1 MSIKEFLQKGMA
13 PRLQSLLVAFFMMVT
28 VQGMAQK
35 NNSSGG
41 SSAESRADLTVSKP
55 VLPVKKLTKVP
66 LESSGQK
73 ILTRS
78 EGGNI
83 LKITS
88 EGTNTEYA
96 DWQTAMEALKSGDEI
111 TLLSKVILYE
121 ASGDKMPDKSCT
133 INGDGKTLEFNTN
146 GFVGSCSLQ
155 EDVTFKNIHLEA
167 GNITANGKKVVFDS
181 GVIVKDNCDVYGGGG
196 LGVDVET
203 TSITI
208 KDGATLS
215 WVYGGGYA
223 GKVTGNTNIVVEG
236 GTVTAILGGG
246 YNTEAIVEGSTNI
259 TINNATFISTV
270 YGGGNNAPVKGTA
283 NIKVE
288 NGNVN
293 YIIGGGHN
301 TSAICKNTNLEII
314 GGTFGKNDEY
324 RYNVMG
330 GGYSAPVEEKATVT
344 ISGGTFNCFVTG
356 GGGFDNET
364 TATCGSTEL
373 NITGGTFNKWTY
385 GGGWES
391 PVLRTATV
399 KVSGTPSL
407 ATLCGGGARST
418 ASCQNTDVQVSSNI
432 GGWLFAGGETG
443 SVNGTAKLTVTS
455 GSITKNIYGGGAS
468 ASCNKTEV
476 TLSGG
481 EVSGSV
487 FGGGESGDVIEE
499 SHLTISGTP
508 TISGDVF
515 GGSRNS
521 GTTVGSTRVEISGGT
536 LGYINGG
543 GYQGDVNGECH
554 LTISGTPTISG
565 NVFGGSNQLGTT
577 VGSTR
582 VEISGGTFQ
591 YNIFGGGWGC
601 NVQGDTHVSVTGGA
615 ISYDVLGGSSQGQVF
630 GSTNVVFDGGTITS
644 GNIFGG
650 GWGDSDLDDGYSPD
664 NGRVGSVN
672 VTINGNQNEVLYV
685 YGNGYCSSVTND
697 INITVNSGDNINV
710 YGLYS
715 DQNYALQAGG
725 DVNIKLNGG
734 EISMAGLVVN
744 NRMAKNTIGGKA
756 SITVSP
762 DIDATNLSEISSGNP
777 KTGVL
782 KDATFIFKDCGTADN
797 PFVMPYNLQG
807 FTTVELNNSYVKS
820 QINTSPKRN
829 TAICLDIN
837 KPNTLVGAGWSQPV
851 KIAPFSET
859 TTTLED
865 MTTLFVIKDAAE
877 LPDGE
882 VFEVDPSSLSSYGF
896 FRVGDTYRVMS
907 GVAGNDFLRSV
918 TVDPAISGGSLS
930 VSWKDT
936 KLFSG
941 DKVPFRD
948 TNNTSIDSELTIEVE
963 SSEGYL
969 LKEGTLKVYKT
980 GDESTLVAVN
990 DNKFILP
997 DYDVTVTAEFAKISH
1012 QITILPVDNGSITA
1026 SPGTDVAE
1034 GVEVALTVSPADG
1047 YRLKSG
1053 SLQVYKT
1060 GDANTTVALSGT
1072 SFNMPAYGVTVTA
1085 EFEQI
1090 SHQITISSMENG
1102 NITASPSVD
1111 ITEGVEVALTVS
1123 PADGYRLKSGSLKVY
1138 KTGDENT
1145 TVALSG
1151 TSFNMPAYGVTVT
1164 AEFEQIPY
1172 QITISSMEN
1181 GNITASPSVD
1191 ITEGVEVALTVSPA
1205 DGYRLKSGSLQ
1216 VYKTGDANTTV
1227 ALSGNSFRMPAYD
1240 VTVMAEFEGIPAP
1253 PPPVYYTVTLPSV
1266 EGATT
1271 DPAPGD
1277 YEVESW
1283 ENFRFYLTL
1292 DEDYNQSE
1300 PIVTTDRGETI
1311 TPRSSDGAYI
1321 VKYIRSDVEIF
1332 IDGVVKNP
1340 DPVANETV
1348 DTGGI
1353 KIYTAN
1359 GYLHIQA
1366 PQPEQVH
1373 IFTPDGRLLKAFR
1386 TSGNEEQIALPKGI
1400 YLIRVTNQCVKVVL

>member
-13 PRLQSLLVAFFMMVT
+13 SRLQSLLVAFFMMVT

-35 NNSSGG
+35 NNSSSG

-96 DWQTAMEALKSGDEI
+96 DWQTAMKALKSGDEI

-167 GNITANGKKVVFDS
+167 EDITANGKKVVFDS
-181 GVIVKDNCDVYGGGG
+181 GVIVKDNCDVYGGGR

-672 VTINGNQNEVLYV
+672 VTINGNQNEILYV

-744 NRMAKNTIGGKA
+744 NLMAKNTIGGKA

-930 VSWKDT
+930 VSWKET

-1026 SPGTDVAE
+1026 SPGT
-1034 GVEVALTVSPADG
+1034 EVA
-1047 YRLKSG
+1047 
-1053 SLQVYKT
+1053 
-1060 GDANTTVALSGT
+1060 
-1072 SFNMPAYGVTVTA
+1072 
-1085 EFEQI
+1085 
-1090 SHQITISSMENG
+1090 
-1102 NITASPSVD
+1102 
-1111 ITEGVEVALTVS
+1111 
-1123 PADGYRLKSGSLKVY
+1123 
-1138 KTGDENT
+1138 
-1145 TVALSG
+1145 
-1151 TSFNMPAYGVTVT
+1151 
-1164 AEFEQIPY
+1164 
-1172 QITISSMEN
+1172 
-1181 GNITASPSVD
+1181 
-1191 ITEGVEVALTVSPA
+1191 EGVEVALTVSPA

-1253 PPPVYYTVTLPSV
+1253 LPPVYYTVTLPSV
-1266 EGATT
+1266 KEATT

-1277 YEVESW
+1277 YEVESS

-1311 TPRSSDGAYI
+1311 TPQSSDGTYI

-1332 IDGVVKNP
+1332 IDSVVKNP

>member
-1 MSIKEFLQKGMA
+1 MA

-55 VLPVKKLTKVP
+55 VLPVKKQTKVP

-391 PVLRTATV
+391 LVLETATV

-536 LGYINGG
+536 
-543 GYQGDVNGECH
+543 
-554 LTISGTPTISG
+554 
-565 NVFGGSNQLGTT
+565 
-577 VGSTR
+577 
-582 VEISGGTFQ
+582 FQ

-615 ISYDVLGGSSQGQVF
+615 ISFDVLGGSSQGQVF

-744 NRMAKNTIGGKA
+744 NLMAENTIGGKA
-756 SITVSP
+756 CITVSP
-762 DIDATNLSEISSGNP
+762 DIDATNLSEICSGNP

-837 KPNTLVGAGWSQPV
+837 KPNTLLSDGWSQPV
-851 KIAPFSET
+851 KIAPFSDKAI
-859 TTTLED
+859 TTLED
-865 MTTLFVIKDAAE
+865 MTTLFVIKDATE
-877 LPDGE
+877 LPDGK

-930 VSWKDT
+930 VSWKET

-1026 SPGTDVAE
+1026 SPGTEVAE

-1090 SHQITISSMENG
+1090 PH
-1102 NITASPSVD
+1102 
-1111 ITEGVEVALTVS
+1111 
-1123 PADGYRLKSGSLKVY
+1123 
-1138 KTGDENT
+1138 
-1145 TVALSG
+1145 
-1151 TSFNMPAYGVTVT
+1151 
-1164 AEFEQIPY
+1164 

-1253 PPPVYYTVTLPSV
+1253 LPPVYYTVTLPSV
-1266 EGATT
+1266 KGATT

-1277 YEVESW
+1277 YEVESS

-1311 TPRSSDGAYI
+1311 TPQSSDGTYI

-1332 IDGVVKNP
+1332 IDSVVKNP

-1373 IFTPDGRLLKAFR
+1373 IFTRDGRLLKAFR

>member
-1 MSIKEFLQKGMA
+1 MNIKEFLQKGMA
-13 PRLQSLLVAFFMMVT
+13 SRLQSLLVAFFMMVT

-66 LESSGQK
+66 LESSRQK

-96 DWQTAMEALKSGDEI
+96 DWQTAMKALKSGDEI

-167 GNITANGKKVVFDS
+167 EDITANGKKVVFDS
-181 GVIVKDNCDVYGGGG
+181 GVIVKDNCDVYGGGR

-246 YNTEAIVEGSTNI
+246 YDTEAIVEGSTNI

-744 NRMAKNTIGGKA
+744 NLMAKNTIGGKA
-756 SITVSP
+756 CITVSP
-762 DIDATNLSEISSGNP
+762 DIDATNLSEICSGNP

-907 GVAGNDFLRSV
+907 GVARNDFLRSV

-1012 QITILPVDNGSITA
+1012 QITILPVDNG
-1026 SPGTDVAE
+1026 
-1034 GVEVALTVSPADG
+1034 
-1047 YRLKSG
+1047 
-1053 SLQVYKT
+1053 
-1060 GDANTTVALSGT
+1060 
-1072 SFNMPAYGVTVTA
+1072 
-1085 EFEQI
+1085 
-1090 SHQITISSMENG
+1090 

-1151 TSFNMPAYGVTVT
+1151 PSFNMPAYGVTVT

-1277 YEVESW
+1277 YEVESC

-1353 KIYTAN
+1353 KIYAAN

>member
-1 MSIKEFLQKGMA
+1 MNIKEFLQKGMA
-13 PRLQSLLVAFFMMVT
+13 SRLQSLLVAFFMMVT

-41 SSAESRADLTVSKP
+41 SSAESRVDLTVSKP
-55 VLPVKKLTKVP
+55 VLPVKKRTKVP

-88 EGTNTEYA
+88 KGVNTEYA
-96 DWQTAMEALKSGDEI
+96 DWQKAMKALKSGDEI
-111 TLLSKVILYE
+111 TLLSKVTLYE

-133 INGDGKTLEFNTN
+133 INGDGKTLEFNTDN
-146 GFVGSCSLQ
+146 FAGSCSLQ

-167 GNITANGKKVVFDS
+167 GDITANGKKVVFDS
-181 GVIVKDNCDVYGGGG
+181 GVTVKDDCDVYGGGG

-208 KDGATLS
+208 KDGATLD

-246 YNTEAIVEGSTNI
+246 YNTEAIVEGNANI
-259 TINNATFISTV
+259 TINNTTFISTI

-536 LGYINGG
+536 FNYINGG
-543 GYQGDVNGECH
+543 GYEGDVTGECY
-554 LTISGTPTISG
+554 LAISGTPTISG
-565 NVFGGSNQLGTT
+565 NVFGGSNQPGTT

-591 YNIFGGGWGC
+591 NNIFGGGWGC
-601 NVQGDTHVSVTGGA
+601 DVQEDTHVSVTNGV
-615 ISYDVLGGSSQGQVF
+615 ISYNVLGGGSQGQVF

-650 GWGDSDLDDGYSPD
+650 GWGDEDLNDGYSPD
-664 NGRVGSVN
+664 KGRVGSAN
-672 VTINGNQNEVLYV
+672 VTINGNTDKVV
-685 YGNGYCSSVTND
+685 YGNGFCSSVTNN
-697 INITVNSGDNINV
+697 INITVNSGNNISV

-715 DQNYALQAGG
+715 DSNYALQAGG

-734 EISMAGLVVN
+734 EICMAGLVVN
-744 NRMAKNTIGGKA
+744 NLMAENTIGGKA
-756 SITVSP
+756 CITVSP
-762 DIDATNLSEISSGNP
+762 SIDATNLSEISSGNP

-782 KDATFIFKDCGTADN
+782 KDATFVFKDCGTADN
-797 PFVMPYNLQG
+797 PFVMPYDLQG
-807 FTTVELNNSYVKS
+807 FTTIELNNSYVKS
-820 QINTSPKRN
+820 QINTSPKHN

-837 KPNTLVGAGWSQPV
+837 KPNTLLSDGWSQPV
-851 KIAPFSET
+851 KIAPFSDKAI
-859 TTTLED
+859 TTLED

-882 VFEVDPSSLSSYGF
+882 VFEVDPSSLSSYSF

-1053 SLQVYKT
+1053 SLKVYKT
-1060 GDANTTVALSGT
+1060 GDEGTTIALSGT
-1072 SFNMPAYGVTVTA
+1072 SFNMPT
-1085 EFEQI
+1085 
-1090 SHQITISSMENG
+1090 
-1102 NITASPSVD
+1102 
-1111 ITEGVEVALTVS
+1111 
-1123 PADGYRLKSGSLKVY
+1123 
-1138 KTGDENT
+1138 
-1145 TVALSG
+1145 
-1151 TSFNMPAYGVTVT
+1151 YGVTVT

-1181 GNITASPSVD
+1181 GNITASPGTEVA
-1191 ITEGVEVALTVSPA
+1191 EGVEVALTVSPA

-1253 PPPVYYTVTLPSV
+1253 LPPVYYTVTLPSV
-1266 EGATT
+1266 KGATT
-1271 DPAPGD
+1271 DPAPSD
-1277 YEVESW
+1277 YEVESS

-1321 VKYIRSDVEIF
+1321 VKYIRNDVEIF
-1332 IDGVVKNP
+1332 IDGIVKNP

-1353 KIYTAN
+1353 KIYAAN

-1373 IFTPDGRLLKAFR
+1373 IFAPNGRLLKAFR

>member
-1 MSIKEFLQKGMA
+1 MNIKEFLQKGMA
-13 PRLQSLLVAFFMMVT
+13 SRLQSLLVAFFMMVT

-41 SSAESRADLTVSKP
+41 SSAESRVDLTVSKP
-55 VLPVKKLTKVP
+55 VLPVKKRTKVP

-88 EGTNTEYA
+88 KGVNTEYA
-96 DWQTAMEALKSGDEI
+96 DWQKAMKALKSGDEI
-111 TLLSKVILYE
+111 TLLSKVTLYE

-133 INGDGKTLEFNTN
+133 INGDGKTLEFNTDN
-146 GFVGSCSLQ
+146 FAGSCSLQ

-167 GNITANGKKVVFDS
+167 GDITANGKKVVFDS
-181 GVIVKDNCDVYGGGG
+181 GVTVKDDCDVYGGGG

-208 KDGATLS
+208 KDGATLD

-246 YNTEAIVEGSTNI
+246 YNTEAIVEGNANI
-259 TINNATFISTV
+259 TINNTTFISTI

-536 LGYINGG
+536 FNYINGG
-543 GYQGDVNGECH
+543 GYEGDVTGECY
-554 LTISGTPTISG
+554 LAISGTPTISG
-565 NVFGGSNQLGTT
+565 NVFGGSNQPGTT

-591 YNIFGGGWGC
+591 NNIFGGGWGC
-601 NVQGDTHVSVTGGA
+601 DVQEDTHVSVTNGV
-615 ISYDVLGGSSQGQVF
+615 ISYNVLGGGSQGQVF

-650 GWGDSDLDDGYSPD
+650 GWGDEDLNDGYSPD
-664 NGRVGSVN
+664 KGRVGSAN
-672 VTINGNQNEVLYV
+672 VTINGNTDKVV
-685 YGNGYCSSVTND
+685 YGNGFCSSVTNN
-697 INITVNSGDNINV
+697 INITVNSGNNISV

-715 DQNYALQAGG
+715 DSNYALQAGG

-734 EISMAGLVVN
+734 EICMAGLVVN
-744 NRMAKNTIGGKA
+744 NLMAENTIGGKA
-756 SITVSP
+756 CITVSP
-762 DIDATNLSEISSGNP
+762 SIDATNLSEISSGNP

-782 KDATFIFKDCGTADN
+782 KDATFVFKDCGTADN
-797 PFVMPYNLQG
+797 PFVMPYDLQG
-807 FTTVELNNSYVKS
+807 FTTIELNNSYVKS
-820 QINTSPKRN
+820 QINTSPKHN

-837 KPNTLVGAGWSQPV
+837 KPNTLLSDGWSQPV
-851 KIAPFSET
+851 KIAPFSDKAI
-859 TTTLED
+859 TTLED

-1053 SLQVYKT
+1053 SL
-1060 GDANTTVALSGT
+1060 
-1072 SFNMPAYGVTVTA
+1072 
-1085 EFEQI
+1085 
-1090 SHQITISSMENG
+1090 
-1102 NITASPSVD
+1102 
-1111 ITEGVEVALTVS
+1111 
-1123 PADGYRLKSGSLKVY
+1123 KVY

-1151 TSFNMPAYGVTVT
+1151 TSFNMPTYGVTVT

-1283 ENFRFYLTL
+1283 DNFRFYLTL

-1321 VKYIRSDVEIF
+1321 VKYIRNDVEIF
-1332 IDGVVKNP
+1332 IDGIVKNP

-1353 KIYTAN
+1353 KIYAAN

-1373 IFTPDGRLLKAFR
+1373 IFAPNGRLLKAFR

>member
-391 PVLRTATV
+391 PVLETATV

-744 NRMAKNTIGGKA
+744 NLMAKNTIGGKA

-1090 SHQITISSMENG
+1090 
-1102 NITASPSVD
+1102 
-1111 ITEGVEVALTVS
+1111 
-1123 PADGYRLKSGSLKVY
+1123 
-1138 KTGDENT
+1138 
-1145 TVALSG
+1145 
-1151 TSFNMPAYGVTVT
+1151 
-1164 AEFEQIPY
+1164 PY

-1271 DPAPGD
+1271 NPAPGD

-1321 VKYIRSDVEIF
+1321 VKYVRSNVEIF

-1373 IFTPDGRLLKAFR
+1373 IFTRDGRLLKAFR
-1386 TSGNEEQIALPKGI
+1386 TSGNKEQIALPKGI

>member
-1 MSIKEFLQKGMA
+1 MNIKEFLQKGMA
-13 PRLQSLLVAFFMMVT
+13 SRLQSLLVAFFMMVT

-41 SSAESRADLTVSKP
+41 SSAESRVDLTVSKP
-55 VLPVKKLTKVP
+55 VLPVKKRTKVP

-88 EGTNTEYA
+88 KGVNTEYA
-96 DWQTAMEALKSGDEI
+96 DWQKAMKALKSGDEI
-111 TLLSKVILYE
+111 TLLSKVTLYE

-133 INGDGKTLEFNTN
+133 INGDGKTLEFNTDN
-146 GFVGSCSLQ
+146 FAGSCSLQ

-167 GNITANGKKVVFDS
+167 GDITANGKKVVFDS
-181 GVIVKDNCDVYGGGG
+181 GVTVKDDCDVYGGGG

-208 KDGATLS
+208 KDGATLD

-236 GTVTAILGGG
+236 RTVTAILGGG
-246 YNTEAIVEGSTNI
+246 YNTEAIVEGNANI
-259 TINNATFISTV
+259 TINNTTFISTI

-344 ISGGTFNCFVTG
+344 ISGRTFNCFVTG

-536 LGYINGG
+536 FNYINGG
-543 GYQGDVNGECH
+543 GYEGDVTGECY
-554 LTISGTPTISG
+554 LAISGTPTISG
-565 NVFGGSNQLGTT
+565 NVFGGSNQPGTT

-591 YNIFGGGWGC
+591 NNIFGGGWGC
-601 NVQGDTHVSVTGGA
+601 DVQEDTHVSVTNGV
-615 ISYDVLGGSSQGQVF
+615 ISYNVLGGGSQGQVF

-650 GWGDSDLDDGYSPD
+650 GWGDEDLNDGYSPD
-664 NGRVGSVN
+664 KGRVGSAN
-672 VTINGNQNEVLYV
+672 VTINGNTDKVV
-685 YGNGYCSSVTND
+685 YGNGFCSSVTNN
-697 INITVNSGDNINV
+697 INITVNSGNNISV

-715 DQNYALQAGG
+715 DSNYALQAGG

-734 EISMAGLVVN
+734 EICMAGLVVN
-744 NRMAKNTIGGKA
+744 NLMAENTIGGKA
-756 SITVSP
+756 CITVSP
-762 DIDATNLSEISSGNP
+762 SIDATNLSEISSGNP

-782 KDATFIFKDCGTADN
+782 KDATFVFKDCGTADN
-797 PFVMPYNLQG
+797 PFVMPYDLQG
-807 FTTVELNNSYVKS
+807 FTTIELNNSYVKS
-820 QINTSPKRN
+820 QINTSPKHN

-837 KPNTLVGAGWSQPV
+837 KPNTLLSDGWSQPV
-851 KIAPFSET
+851 KITPFSDKAI
-859 TTTLED
+859 TTLED

-882 VFEVDPSSLSSYGF
+882 VFEVDPSSLSSYSF

-1053 SLQVYKT
+1053 SLKVYKT
-1060 GDANTTVALSGT
+1060 GDEGTTIALSGT
-1072 SFNMPAYGVTVTA
+1072 SFNMPT
-1085 EFEQI
+1085 
-1090 SHQITISSMENG
+1090 
-1102 NITASPSVD
+1102 
-1111 ITEGVEVALTVS
+1111 
-1123 PADGYRLKSGSLKVY
+1123 
-1138 KTGDENT
+1138 
-1145 TVALSG
+1145 
-1151 TSFNMPAYGVTVT
+1151 YGVTVT

-1181 GNITASPSVD
+1181 GNITASPGTEVA
-1191 ITEGVEVALTVSPA
+1191 EGVEVALTVSPA

-1253 PPPVYYTVTLPSV
+1253 LPPVYYTVTLPSV
-1266 EGATT
+1266 KGATT

-1277 YEVESW
+1277 YEVESS

-1321 VKYIRSDVEIF
+1321 VKYIRNDVEIF
-1332 IDGVVKNP
+1332 IDGIVKNP

-1353 KIYTAN
+1353 KIYAAN

-1373 IFTPDGRLLKAFR
+1373 IFAPNGRLLKAFR

>member
-1 MSIKEFLQKGMA
+1 M
-13 PRLQSLLVAFFMMVT
+13 
-28 VQGMAQK
+28 
-35 NNSSGG
+35 
-41 SSAESRADLTVSKP
+41 
-55 VLPVKKLTKVP
+55 
-66 LESSGQK
+66 
-73 ILTRS
+73 
-78 EGGNI
+78 
-83 LKITS
+83 
-88 EGTNTEYA
+88 
-96 DWQTAMEALKSGDEI
+96 
-111 TLLSKVILYE
+111 
-121 ASGDKMPDKSCT
+121 
-133 INGDGKTLEFNTN
+133 
-146 GFVGSCSLQ
+146 Q
-155 EDVTFKNIHLEA
+155 E
-167 GNITANGKKVVFDS
+167 
-181 GVIVKDNCDVYGGGG
+181 
-196 LGVDVET
+196 
-203 TSITI
+203 
-208 KDGATLS
+208 
-215 WVYGGGYA
+215 
-223 GKVTGNTNIVVEG
+223 
-236 GTVTAILGGG
+236 
-246 YNTEAIVEGSTNI
+246 
-259 TINNATFISTV
+259 
-270 YGGGNNAPVKGTA
+270 
-283 NIKVE
+283 
-288 NGNVN
+288 
-293 YIIGGGHN
+293 
-301 TSAICKNTNLEII
+301 
-314 GGTFGKNDEY
+314 
-324 RYNVMG
+324 
-330 GGYSAPVEEKATVT
+330 
-344 ISGGTFNCFVTG
+344 
-356 GGGFDNET
+356 
-364 TATCGSTEL
+364 
-373 NITGGTFNKWTY
+373 
-385 GGGWES
+385 
-391 PVLRTATV
+391 
-399 KVSGTPSL
+399 
-407 ATLCGGGARST
+407 
-418 ASCQNTDVQVSSNI
+418 
-432 GGWLFAGGETG
+432 
-443 SVNGTAKLTVTS
+443 
-455 GSITKNIYGGGAS
+455 
-468 ASCNKTEV
+468 
-476 TLSGG
+476 
-481 EVSGSV
+481 
-487 FGGGESGDVIEE
+487 
-499 SHLTISGTP
+499 
-508 TISGDVF
+508 
-515 GGSRNS
+515 
-521 GTTVGSTRVEISGGT
+521 
-536 LGYINGG
+536 
-543 GYQGDVNGECH
+543 
-554 LTISGTPTISG
+554 
-565 NVFGGSNQLGTT
+565 
-577 VGSTR
+577 
-582 VEISGGTFQ
+582 
-591 YNIFGGGWGC
+591 
-601 NVQGDTHVSVTGGA
+601 DTHVSVTNGV
-615 ISYDVLGGSSQGQVF
+615 ISYNVLGGGSQGQVF

-650 GWGDSDLDDGYSPD
+650 GWGDEDLNDGYSPD
-664 NGRVGSVN
+664 KGRVGSAN
-672 VTINGNQNEVLYV
+672 VTINGNTDKVV
-685 YGNGYCSSVTND
+685 YGNGFCSSVTNN
-697 INITVNSGDNINV
+697 INITVNSGNNISV

-715 DQNYALQAGG
+715 DSNYALQAGG

-734 EISMAGLVVN
+734 EICMAGLVVN
-744 NRMAKNTIGGKA
+744 NLMAENTIGGKA
-756 SITVSP
+756 CITVSP
-762 DIDATNLSEISSGNP
+762 SIDATNLSEISSGNP

-782 KDATFIFKDCGTADN
+782 KDATFVFKDCGTADN
-797 PFVMPYNLQG
+797 PFVMPYDLQG
-807 FTTVELNNSYVKS
+807 FTTIELNNSYVKS
-820 QINTSPKRN
+820 QINTSPKHN

-837 KPNTLVGAGWSQPV
+837 KPNTLLSDGWSQPV
-851 KIAPFSET
+851 KIAPFSDKAI
-859 TTTLED
+859 TTLED

-1053 SLQVYKT
+1053 SLKVYKT
-1060 GDANTTVALSGT
+1060 GDEGTTIALSGT
-1072 SFNMPAYGVTVTA
+1072 SFNMPT
-1085 EFEQI
+1085 
-1090 SHQITISSMENG
+1090 
-1102 NITASPSVD
+1102 
-1111 ITEGVEVALTVS
+1111 
-1123 PADGYRLKSGSLKVY
+1123 
-1138 KTGDENT
+1138 
-1145 TVALSG
+1145 
-1151 TSFNMPAYGVTVT
+1151 YGVTVT

-1181 GNITASPSVD
+1181 GNITASPGTEVA
-1191 ITEGVEVALTVSPA
+1191 EGVEVALTVSPA

-1283 ENFRFYLTL
+1283 DNFRFYLTL

-1321 VKYIRSDVEIF
+1321 VKYIRNDVEIF
-1332 IDGVVKNP
+1332 IDGIVKNP

-1353 KIYTAN
+1353 KIYAAN

-1373 IFTPDGRLLKAFR
+1373 IFAPNGRLLKAFR

>member
-1 MSIKEFLQKGMA
+1 MNIKEFLQKGMA
-13 PRLQSLLVAFFMMVT
+13 SRLQSLLVAFFMMVT

-41 SSAESRADLTVSKP
+41 SSAESRVDLTVSKP
-55 VLPVKKLTKVP
+55 VLPVKKRTKVP

-88 EGTNTEYA
+88 KGVNTEYA
-96 DWQTAMEALKSGDEI
+96 DWQKAMKALKSGDEI
-111 TLLSKVILYE
+111 TLLSKVTLYE

-133 INGDGKTLEFNTN
+133 INGDGKTLEFNTDN
-146 GFVGSCSLQ
+146 FAGSCSLQ

-167 GNITANGKKVVFDS
+167 GDITANGKKVVFDS
-181 GVIVKDNCDVYGGGG
+181 GVTVKDDCDVYGGGG

-208 KDGATLS
+208 KDGATLD

-246 YNTEAIVEGSTNI
+246 YNTEAIVEGNANI
-259 TINNATFISTV
+259 TINNTTFISTI

-536 LGYINGG
+536 FNYINGG
-543 GYQGDVNGECH
+543 GYEGDVTGECY
-554 LTISGTPTISG
+554 LAISGTPTISG
-565 NVFGGSNQLGTT
+565 NVFGGSNQPGTT

-591 YNIFGGGWGC
+591 NNIFGGGWGC
-601 NVQGDTHVSVTGGA
+601 DVQEDTHVSVTNGV
-615 ISYDVLGGSSQGQVF
+615 ISYNVLGGGSQGQVF

-650 GWGDSDLDDGYSPD
+650 GWGDEDLNDGYSPD
-664 NGRVGSVN
+664 KGRVGSAN
-672 VTINGNQNEVLYV
+672 VTINGNTDKVV
-685 YGNGYCSSVTND
+685 YGNGFCSSVTNN
-697 INITVNSGDNINV
+697 INITVNSGNNISV

-715 DQNYALQAGG
+715 DSNYALQAGG

-734 EISMAGLVVN
+734 EICMAGLVVN
-744 NRMAKNTIGGKA
+744 NLMAENTIGGKA
-756 SITVSP
+756 CITVSP
-762 DIDATNLSEISSGNP
+762 SIDATNLSEISSGNP

-782 KDATFIFKDCGTADN
+782 KDATFVFKDCGTADN
-797 PFVMPYNLQG
+797 PFVMPYDLQG
-807 FTTVELNNSYVKS
+807 FTTIELNNSYVKS
-820 QINTSPKRN
+820 QINTSPKHN

-837 KPNTLVGAGWSQPV
+837 KPNTLLSDGWSQPV
-851 KIAPFSET
+851 KIAPFSDKAI
-859 TTTLED
+859 TTLED

-882 VFEVDPSSLSSYGF
+882 VFEVDPSSLSSYSF

-1053 SLQVYKT
+1053 SLKVYKT
-1060 GDANTTVALSGT
+1060 GDEGTTIALSGT
-1072 SFNMPAYGVTVTA
+1072 SFNMPT
-1085 EFEQI
+1085 
-1090 SHQITISSMENG
+1090 
-1102 NITASPSVD
+1102 
-1111 ITEGVEVALTVS
+1111 
-1123 PADGYRLKSGSLKVY
+1123 
-1138 KTGDENT
+1138 
-1145 TVALSG
+1145 
-1151 TSFNMPAYGVTVT
+1151 YGVTVT

-1181 GNITASPSVD
+1181 GNITASPGTEVA
-1191 ITEGVEVALTVSPA
+1191 EGVEVALTVSPA

-1253 PPPVYYTVTLPSV
+1253 LPPVYYTVTLPSV
-1266 EGATT
+1266 KGATT

-1277 YEVESW
+1277 YEVESS

-1321 VKYIRSDVEIF
+1321 VKYIRNDVEIF
-1332 IDGVVKNP
+1332 IDGIVKNP

-1353 KIYTAN
+1353 KIYAAN

-1373 IFTPDGRLLKAFR
+1373 IFAPNGRLLKAFR

>member
-1 MSIKEFLQKGMA
+1 MNIKEFLQKGMA
-13 PRLQSLLVAFFMMVT
+13 SRLQSLLVAFFMMVT

-41 SSAESRADLTVSKP
+41 SSAESRVDLTVSKP
-55 VLPVKKLTKVP
+55 VLPVKKRTKVP

-88 EGTNTEYA
+88 KGVNTEYA
-96 DWQTAMEALKSGDEI
+96 DWQKAMKALKSGDEI
-111 TLLSKVILYE
+111 TLLSKVTLYE

-133 INGDGKTLEFNTN
+133 INGDGKTLEFNTDN
-146 GFVGSCSLQ
+146 FAGSCSLQ

-167 GNITANGKKVVFDS
+167 GDITANGKKVVFDS
-181 GVIVKDNCDVYGGGG
+181 GVTVKDDCDVYGGGG

-208 KDGATLS
+208 KDGATLD

-246 YNTEAIVEGSTNI
+246 YNTEAIVEGNANI
-259 TINNATFISTV
+259 TINNTTFISTI

-536 LGYINGG
+536 FNYINGG
-543 GYQGDVNGECH
+543 GYEGDVTGECY
-554 LTISGTPTISG
+554 LAISGTPTISG
-565 NVFGGSNQLGTT
+565 NVFGGSNQPGTT

-591 YNIFGGGWGC
+591 NNIFGGGWGC
-601 NVQGDTHVSVTGGA
+601 DVQEDTHVSVTNGV
-615 ISYDVLGGSSQGQVF
+615 ISYNVLGGGSQGQVF

-650 GWGDSDLDDGYSPD
+650 GWGDEDLNDGYSPD
-664 NGRVGSVN
+664 KGRVGSAN
-672 VTINGNQNEVLYV
+672 VTINGNTDKVV
-685 YGNGYCSSVTND
+685 YGNGFCSSVTNN
-697 INITVNSGDNINV
+697 INITVNSGNNISV

-715 DQNYALQAGG
+715 DSNYALQAGG

-734 EISMAGLVVN
+734 EICMAGLVVN
-744 NRMAKNTIGGKA
+744 NLMAENTIGGKA
-756 SITVSP
+756 CITVSP
-762 DIDATNLSEISSGNP
+762 SIDATNLSEISSGNP

-782 KDATFIFKDCGTADN
+782 KDATFVFKDCGTADN
-797 PFVMPYNLQG
+797 PFVMPYDLQG
-807 FTTVELNNSYVKS
+807 FTTIELNNSYVKS
-820 QINTSPKRN
+820 QINTSPKHN

-837 KPNTLVGAGWSQPV
+837 KPNTLLSDGWSQPV
-851 KIAPFSET
+851 KIAPFSDKAI
-859 TTTLED
+859 TTLED

-1060 GDANTTVALSGT
+1060 GDANTTVALSG
-1072 SFNMPAYGVTVTA
+1072 
-1085 EFEQI
+1085 
-1090 SHQITISSMENG
+1090 
-1102 NITASPSVD
+1102 
-1111 ITEGVEVALTVS
+1111 
-1123 PADGYRLKSGSLKVY
+1123 
-1138 KTGDENT
+1138 
-1145 TVALSG
+1145 
-1151 TSFNMPAYGVTVT
+1151 
-1164 AEFEQIPY
+1164 
-1172 QITISSMEN
+1172 
-1181 GNITASPSVD
+1181 
-1191 ITEGVEVALTVSPA
+1191 
-1205 DGYRLKSGSLQ
+1205 
-1216 VYKTGDANTTV
+1216 
-1227 ALSGNSFRMPAYD
+1227 NSFRMPAYD

-1283 ENFRFYLTL
+1283 DNFRFYLTL

-1321 VKYIRSDVEIF
+1321 VKYIRNDVEIF
-1332 IDGVVKNP
+1332 IDGIVKNP

-1353 KIYTAN
+1353 KIYAAN

-1373 IFTPDGRLLKAFR
+1373 IFAPNGRLLKAFR

>member
-13 PRLQSLLVAFFMMVT
+13 SRLQSLLVAFFMMVT

-96 DWQTAMEALKSGDEI
+96 DWQTAMKALKSGDEI

-167 GNITANGKKVVFDS
+167 EDITANGKKVVFDS
-181 GVIVKDNCDVYGGGG
+181 GVIVKDNCDVYGGGR

-664 NGRVGSVN
+664 NCRVGSVN

-744 NRMAKNTIGGKA
+744 NLMAKNTIGGKA

-1090 SHQITISSMENG
+1090 PH
-1102 NITASPSVD
+1102 
-1111 ITEGVEVALTVS
+1111 
-1123 PADGYRLKSGSLKVY
+1123 
-1138 KTGDENT
+1138 
-1145 TVALSG
+1145 
-1151 TSFNMPAYGVTVT
+1151 
-1164 AEFEQIPY
+1164 

-1271 DPAPGD
+1271 NPAPGD

-1321 VKYIRSDVEIF
+1321 VKYVRSNVEIF

-1373 IFTPDGRLLKAFR
+1373 IFTRDGRLLKAFR
-1386 TSGNEEQIALPKGI
+1386 TSGNKEQIALPKGI

>member
-1 MSIKEFLQKGMA
+1 MNIKEFLQKGMA
-13 PRLQSLLVAFFMMVT
+13 SRLQSLLVAFFMMVT

-41 SSAESRADLTVSKP
+41 SSAESRVDLTVSKP
-55 VLPVKKLTKVP
+55 VLPVKKRTKVP

-88 EGTNTEYA
+88 KGVNTEYA
-96 DWQTAMEALKSGDEI
+96 DWQKAMKALKSGDEI
-111 TLLSKVILYE
+111 TLLSKVTLYE

-133 INGDGKTLEFNTN
+133 INGDGKTLEFNTDN
-146 GFVGSCSLQ
+146 FAGSCSLQ

-167 GNITANGKKVVFDS
+167 GDITANGKKVVFDS
-181 GVIVKDNCDVYGGGG
+181 GVTVKDDCDVYGGGG

-208 KDGATLS
+208 KDGATLD

-246 YNTEAIVEGSTNI
+246 YNTEAIVEGNANI
-259 TINNATFISTV
+259 TINNTTFISTI

-536 LGYINGG
+536 FNYINGG
-543 GYQGDVNGECH
+543 GYEGDVTGECY
-554 LTISGTPTISG
+554 LAISGTPTISG
-565 NVFGGSNQLGTT
+565 NVFGGSNQPGTT

-591 YNIFGGGWGC
+591 NNIFGGGWGC
-601 NVQGDTHVSVTGGA
+601 DVQEDTHVSVTNGV
-615 ISYDVLGGSSQGQVF
+615 ISYNVLGGGSQGQVF

-650 GWGDSDLDDGYSPD
+650 GWGDEDLNDGYSPD
-664 NGRVGSVN
+664 KGRVGSAN
-672 VTINGNQNEVLYV
+672 VTINGNTDKVV
-685 YGNGYCSSVTND
+685 YGNGFCSSVTNN
-697 INITVNSGDNINV
+697 INITVNSGNNISV

-715 DQNYALQAGG
+715 DSNYALQAGG

-734 EISMAGLVVN
+734 EICMAGLVVN
-744 NRMAKNTIGGKA
+744 NLMAENTIGGKA
-756 SITVSP
+756 CITVSP
-762 DIDATNLSEISSGNP
+762 SIDATNLSEISSGNP

-782 KDATFIFKDCGTADN
+782 KDATFVFKDCGTADN
-797 PFVMPYNLQG
+797 PFVMPYDLQG
-807 FTTVELNNSYVKS
+807 FTTIELNNSYVKS
-820 QINTSPKRN
+820 QINTSPKHN

-837 KPNTLVGAGWSQPV
+837 KPNTLLSDGWSQPV
-851 KIAPFSET
+851 KIAPFSDKAI
-859 TTTLED
+859 TTLED

-882 VFEVDPSSLSSYGF
+882 VFEVDPSSLSSYSF

-1060 GDANTTVALSGT
+1060 GDANTTVALSG
-1072 SFNMPAYGVTVTA
+1072 
-1085 EFEQI
+1085 
-1090 SHQITISSMENG
+1090 
-1102 NITASPSVD
+1102 
-1111 ITEGVEVALTVS
+1111 
-1123 PADGYRLKSGSLKVY
+1123 
-1138 KTGDENT
+1138 
-1145 TVALSG
+1145 
-1151 TSFNMPAYGVTVT
+1151 
-1164 AEFEQIPY
+1164 
-1172 QITISSMEN
+1172 
-1181 GNITASPSVD
+1181 
-1191 ITEGVEVALTVSPA
+1191 
-1205 DGYRLKSGSLQ
+1205 
-1216 VYKTGDANTTV
+1216 
-1227 ALSGNSFRMPAYD
+1227 NSFRMPAYD

-1253 PPPVYYTVTLPSV
+1253 LPPVYYTVTLPSV
-1266 EGATT
+1266 KGATT

-1277 YEVESW
+1277 YEVESS

-1321 VKYIRSDVEIF
+1321 VKYIRNDVEIF
-1332 IDGVVKNP
+1332 IDGIVKNP

-1353 KIYTAN
+1353 KIYAAN

-1373 IFTPDGRLLKAFR
+1373 IFAPNGRLLKAFR

>member
-1 MSIKEFLQKGMA
+1 MNIKEFLQKGMA
-13 PRLQSLLVAFFMMVT
+13 SRLQSLLVAFFMMVT

-41 SSAESRADLTVSKP
+41 SSAESRVDLTVSKP
-55 VLPVKKLTKVP
+55 VLPVKKRTKVP

-88 EGTNTEYA
+88 KGVNTEYA
-96 DWQTAMEALKSGDEI
+96 DWQKAMKALKSGDEI
-111 TLLSKVILYE
+111 TLLSKVTLYE

-133 INGDGKTLEFNTN
+133 INGDGKTLEFNTDN
-146 GFVGSCSLQ
+146 FAGSCSLQ

-167 GNITANGKKVVFDS
+167 GDITANGKKVVFDS
-181 GVIVKDNCDVYGGGG
+181 GVTVKDDCDVYGGGG

-208 KDGATLS
+208 KDGATLD

-246 YNTEAIVEGSTNI
+246 YNTEAIVEGNANI
-259 TINNATFISTV
+259 TINNTTFISTI

-536 LGYINGG
+536 FNYINGG
-543 GYQGDVNGECH
+543 GYEGDVTGECY
-554 LTISGTPTISG
+554 LAISGTPTISG
-565 NVFGGSNQLGTT
+565 NVFGGSNQPGTT

-591 YNIFGGGWGC
+591 NNIFGGGWGC
-601 NVQGDTHVSVTGGA
+601 DVQEDTHVSVTNGV
-615 ISYDVLGGSSQGQVF
+615 ISYNVLGGGSQGQVF

-650 GWGDSDLDDGYSPD
+650 GWGDEDLNDGYSPD
-664 NGRVGSVN
+664 KGRVGSAN
-672 VTINGNQNEVLYV
+672 VTINGNTDKVV
-685 YGNGYCSSVTND
+685 YGNGFCSSVTNN
-697 INITVNSGDNINV
+697 INITVNSGNNISV

-715 DQNYALQAGG
+715 DSNYALQAGG

-734 EISMAGLVVN
+734 EICMAGLVVN
-744 NRMAKNTIGGKA
+744 NLMAENTIGGKA
-756 SITVSP
+756 CITVSP
-762 DIDATNLSEISSGNP
+762 SIDATNLSEISSGNP

-782 KDATFIFKDCGTADN
+782 KDATFVFKDCGTADN
-797 PFVMPYNLQG
+797 PFVMPYDLQG
-807 FTTVELNNSYVKS
+807 FTTIELNNSYVKS
-820 QINTSPKRN
+820 QINTSPKHN

-837 KPNTLVGAGWSQPV
+837 KPNTLLSDGWSQPV
-851 KIAPFSET
+851 KIAPFSDKAI
-859 TTTLED
+859 TTLED

-882 VFEVDPSSLSSYGF
+882 VFEVDPSSLSSYSF

-1047 YRLKSG
+1047 YRLK
-1053 SLQVYKT
+1053 
-1060 GDANTTVALSGT
+1060 N
-1072 SFNMPAYGVTVTA
+1072 
-1085 EFEQI
+1085 
-1090 SHQITISSMENG
+1090 
-1102 NITASPSVD
+1102 
-1111 ITEGVEVALTVS
+1111 
-1123 PADGYRLKSGSLKVY
+1123 GSLKVY

-1181 GNITASPSVD
+1181 GNITASPGTEVA
-1191 ITEGVEVALTVSPA
+1191 EGVEVALTVSPA

-1253 PPPVYYTVTLPSV
+1253 LPPVYYTVTLPSV
-1266 EGATT
+1266 KGATT

-1277 YEVESW
+1277 YEVESS

-1321 VKYIRSDVEIF
+1321 VKYIRNDVEIF
-1332 IDGVVKNP
+1332 IDGIVKNP

-1353 KIYTAN
+1353 KIYAAN

-1373 IFTPDGRLLKAFR
+1373 IFAPNGRLLKAFR

>member
-1 MSIKEFLQKGMA
+1 MNIKEFLQKGMA
-13 PRLQSLLVAFFMMVT
+13 SRLQSLLVAFFMMVT

-41 SSAESRADLTVSKP
+41 SSAESRVDLTVSKP
-55 VLPVKKLTKVP
+55 VLPVKKRTKVP

-88 EGTNTEYA
+88 KGVNTEYA
-96 DWQTAMEALKSGDEI
+96 DWQKAMKALKSGDEI
-111 TLLSKVILYE
+111 TLLSKVTLYE

-133 INGDGKTLEFNTN
+133 INGDGKTLEFNTDN
-146 GFVGSCSLQ
+146 FAGSCSLQ

-167 GNITANGKKVVFDS
+167 GDITANGKKVVFDS
-181 GVIVKDNCDVYGGGG
+181 GVTVKDDCDVYGGGG

-208 KDGATLS
+208 KDGATLD

-246 YNTEAIVEGSTNI
+246 YNTEAIVEGNANI
-259 TINNATFISTV
+259 TINNTTFISTI

-536 LGYINGG
+536 FNYINGG
-543 GYQGDVNGECH
+543 GYEGDVTGECY
-554 LTISGTPTISG
+554 LAISGTPTISG
-565 NVFGGSNQLGTT
+565 NVFGGSNQPGTT

-591 YNIFGGGWGC
+591 NNIFGGGWGC
-601 NVQGDTHVSVTGGA
+601 DVQEDTHVSVTNGV
-615 ISYDVLGGSSQGQVF
+615 ISYNVLGGGSQGQVF

-650 GWGDSDLDDGYSPD
+650 GWGDEDLNDGYSPD
-664 NGRVGSVN
+664 KGRVGSAN
-672 VTINGNQNEVLYV
+672 VTINGNTDKVV
-685 YGNGYCSSVTND
+685 YGNGFCSSVTNN
-697 INITVNSGDNINV
+697 INITVNSGNNISV

-715 DQNYALQAGG
+715 DSNYALQAGG

-734 EISMAGLVVN
+734 EICMAGLVVN
-744 NRMAKNTIGGKA
+744 NLMAENTIGGKA
-756 SITVSP
+756 CITVSP
-762 DIDATNLSEISSGNP
+762 SIDATNLSEISSGNP

-782 KDATFIFKDCGTADN
+782 KDATFVFKDCGTADN
-797 PFVMPYNLQG
+797 PFVMPYDLQG
-807 FTTVELNNSYVKS
+807 FTTIELNNSYVKS
-820 QINTSPKRN
+820 QINTSPKHN

-837 KPNTLVGAGWSQPV
+837 KPNTLLSDGWSQPV
-851 KIAPFSET
+851 KIAPFSDKAI
-859 TTTLED
+859 TTLED

-1053 SLQVYKT
+1053 SLKVYKT
-1060 GDANTTVALSGT
+1060 GDEGTTIALSGT
-1072 SFNMPAYGVTVTA
+1072 SFNMPT
-1085 EFEQI
+1085 
-1090 SHQITISSMENG
+1090 
-1102 NITASPSVD
+1102 
-1111 ITEGVEVALTVS
+1111 
-1123 PADGYRLKSGSLKVY
+1123 
-1138 KTGDENT
+1138 
-1145 TVALSG
+1145 
-1151 TSFNMPAYGVTVT
+1151 YGVTVT

-1283 ENFRFYLTL
+1283 DNFRFYLTL

-1321 VKYIRSDVEIF
+1321 VKYIRNDVEIF
-1332 IDGVVKNP
+1332 IDGIVKNP

-1353 KIYTAN
+1353 KIYAAN

-1373 IFTPDGRLLKAFR
+1373 IFAPNGRLLKAFR

>member
-1 MSIKEFLQKGMA
+1 MNIKEFLQKGMA
-13 PRLQSLLVAFFMMVT
+13 SRLQSLLVAFFMMVT

-66 LESSGQK
+66 LESSRQK

-96 DWQTAMEALKSGDEI
+96 DWQTAMKALKSGDEI

-167 GNITANGKKVVFDS
+167 EDITANGKKVVFDS
-181 GVIVKDNCDVYGGGG
+181 GVIVKDNCDVYGGGR

-246 YNTEAIVEGSTNI
+246 YDTEAIVEGSTNI

-744 NRMAKNTIGGKA
+744 NLMAKNTIGGKA
-756 SITVSP
+756 CITVSP
-762 DIDATNLSEISSGNP
+762 DIDATNLSEICSGNP

-907 GVAGNDFLRSV
+907 GVARNDFLRSV

-1012 QITILPVDNGSITA
+1012 QITILPVD
-1026 SPGTDVAE
+1026 
-1034 GVEVALTVSPADG
+1034 
-1047 YRLKSG
+1047 
-1053 SLQVYKT
+1053 
-1060 GDANTTVALSGT
+1060 
-1072 SFNMPAYGVTVTA
+1072 
-1085 EFEQI
+1085 
-1090 SHQITISSMENG
+1090 NG

-1277 YEVESW
+1277 YEVESC

-1353 KIYTAN
+1353 KIYAAN

>member
-1 MSIKEFLQKGMA
+1 MNIKEFLQKGMA
-13 PRLQSLLVAFFMMVT
+13 SRLQSLLVAFFMMVT

-66 LESSGQK
+66 LESSRQK

-96 DWQTAMEALKSGDEI
+96 DWQTAMKALKSGDEI

-167 GNITANGKKVVFDS
+167 GDITANGKKVVFDS
-181 GVIVKDNCDVYGGGG
+181 GVTVKDNCDVYGGGR

-236 GTVTAILGGG
+236 GTLTAILGGG
-246 YNTEAIVEGSTNI
+246 YNTEATVEGSTNI

-399 KVSGTPSL
+399 KVNGTPSL

-744 NRMAKNTIGGKA
+744 NLMAENTIGGKA
-756 SITVSP
+756 CITVSP
-762 DIDATNLSEISSGNP
+762 DIDATNLSEICSGNP

-837 KPNTLVGAGWSQPV
+837 KPNTLVGDGWSQPV

-907 GVAGNDFLRSV
+907 GVAGNDFLRSI

-936 KLFSG
+936 KLFSD

-1090 SHQITISSMENG
+1090 
-1102 NITASPSVD
+1102 
-1111 ITEGVEVALTVS
+1111 
-1123 PADGYRLKSGSLKVY
+1123 
-1138 KTGDENT
+1138 
-1145 TVALSG
+1145 
-1151 TSFNMPAYGVTVT
+1151 
-1164 AEFEQIPY
+1164 PY

-1277 YEVESW
+1277 YEVESC

-1386 TSGNEEQIALPKGI
+1386 TSDNEEQIALPKGI

>member
-1 MSIKEFLQKGMA
+1 MNIKEFLQKGMA
-13 PRLQSLLVAFFMMVT
+13 SRLQSLLVAFFMMVT

-66 LESSGQK
+66 LESSRQK

-96 DWQTAMEALKSGDEI
+96 DWQTAMKALKSGDEI

-167 GNITANGKKVVFDS
+167 EDITANGKKVVFDS
-181 GVIVKDNCDVYGGGG
+181 GVIVKDNCDVYGGGR

-246 YNTEAIVEGSTNI
+246 YDTEAIVEGSTNI

-744 NRMAKNTIGGKA
+744 NLMAKNTIGGKA
-756 SITVSP
+756 CITVSP
-762 DIDATNLSEISSGNP
+762 DIDATNLSEICSGNP

-907 GVAGNDFLRSV
+907 GVARNDFLRSV

-1012 QITILPVDNGSITA
+1012 QITILPVDNG
-1026 SPGTDVAE
+1026 
-1034 GVEVALTVSPADG
+1034 
-1047 YRLKSG
+1047 
-1053 SLQVYKT
+1053 
-1060 GDANTTVALSGT
+1060 
-1072 SFNMPAYGVTVTA
+1072 
-1085 EFEQI
+1085 
-1090 SHQITISSMENG
+1090 
-1102 NITASPSVD
+1102 
-1111 ITEGVEVALTVS
+1111 
-1123 PADGYRLKSGSLKVY
+1123 
-1138 KTGDENT
+1138 
-1145 TVALSG
+1145 
-1151 TSFNMPAYGVTVT
+1151 
-1164 AEFEQIPY
+1164 
-1172 QITISSMEN
+1172 
-1181 GNITASPSVD
+1181 NITASPSVD

-1277 YEVESW
+1277 YEVESC

-1353 KIYTAN
+1353 KIYAAN

>member
-1 MSIKEFLQKGMA
+1 MNIKEFLQKGMA
-13 PRLQSLLVAFFMMVT
+13 SRLQSLLVAFFMMVT

-41 SSAESRADLTVSKP
+41 SSAESRVDLTVSKP
-55 VLPVKKLTKVP
+55 VLPVKKRTKVP

-88 EGTNTEYA
+88 KGVNTEYA
-96 DWQTAMEALKSGDEI
+96 DWQKAMKALKSGDEI
-111 TLLSKVILYE
+111 TLLSKVTLYE

-133 INGDGKTLEFNTN
+133 INGDGKTLEFNTDN
-146 GFVGSCSLQ
+146 FAGSCSLQ

-167 GNITANGKKVVFDS
+167 GDITANGKKVVFDS
-181 GVIVKDNCDVYGGGG
+181 GVTVKDDCDVYGGGG

-208 KDGATLS
+208 KDGATLD

-246 YNTEAIVEGSTNI
+246 YNTEAIVEGNANI
-259 TINNATFISTV
+259 TINNTTFISTI

-615 ISYDVLGGSSQGQVF
+615 ISFDVLGGSSQGQVF

-744 NRMAKNTIGGKA
+744 NLMAENTIGGKA
-756 SITVSP
+756 CITVSP
-762 DIDATNLSEISSGNP
+762 DIDATNLSEICSGNP

-837 KPNTLVGAGWSQPV
+837 KPNTLLSDGWSQPV

-1090 SHQITISSMENG
+1090 PH
-1102 NITASPSVD
+1102 
-1111 ITEGVEVALTVS
+1111 
-1123 PADGYRLKSGSLKVY
+1123 
-1138 KTGDENT
+1138 
-1145 TVALSG
+1145 
-1151 TSFNMPAYGVTVT
+1151 
-1164 AEFEQIPY
+1164 

-1277 YEVESW
+1277 YEVESC

>member
-13 PRLQSLLVAFFMMVT
+13 SRLQSLLVAFFMMVT

-96 DWQTAMEALKSGDEI
+96 DWQTAMKALKSGDEI

-167 GNITANGKKVVFDS
+167 EDITANGKKVVFDS
-181 GVIVKDNCDVYGGGG
+181 GVIVKDNCDVYGGGR

-672 VTINGNQNEVLYV
+672 VTINGNQNEILYV

-744 NRMAKNTIGGKA
+744 NLMAKNTIGGKA

-930 VSWKDT
+930 VSWKET

-1026 SPGTDVAE
+1026 SPGTEVAE

-1090 SHQITISSMENG
+1090 PHQITISSMENG
-1102 NITASPSVD
+1102 NITASPG
-1111 ITEGVEVALTVS
+1111 TEVA
-1123 PADGYRLKSGSLKVY
+1123 
-1138 KTGDENT
+1138 
-1145 TVALSG
+1145 
-1151 TSFNMPAYGVTVT
+1151 
-1164 AEFEQIPY
+1164 
-1172 QITISSMEN
+1172 
-1181 GNITASPSVD
+1181 
-1191 ITEGVEVALTVSPA
+1191 EGVEVALTVSPA

-1253 PPPVYYTVTLPSV
+1253 LPPVYYTVTLPSV
-1266 EGATT
+1266 KGATT

-1277 YEVESW
+1277 YEVESS

-1311 TPRSSDGAYI
+1311 TPQSSDGTYI

-1332 IDGVVKNP
+1332 IDSVVKNP

>member
-1 MSIKEFLQKGMA
+1 MNIKEFLQKGMA
-13 PRLQSLLVAFFMMVT
+13 SRLQSLLVAFFMMVT

-66 LESSGQK
+66 LESSRQK

-96 DWQTAMEALKSGDEI
+96 DWQTAMKALKSGDEI

-167 GNITANGKKVVFDS
+167 GDITANGKKVVFDS
-181 GVIVKDNCDVYGGGG
+181 GVTVKDNCDVYGGGR

-236 GTVTAILGGG
+236 GTLTAILGGG
-246 YNTEAIVEGSTNI
+246 YNTEATVEGSTNI

-399 KVSGTPSL
+399 KVNGTPSL

-744 NRMAKNTIGGKA
+744 NLMAENTIGGKA
-756 SITVSP
+756 CITVSP
-762 DIDATNLSEISSGNP
+762 DIDATNLSEICSGNP

-837 KPNTLVGAGWSQPV
+837 KPNTLVGDGWSQPV

-907 GVAGNDFLRSV
+907 GVAGNDFLRSI

-936 KLFSG
+936 KLFSD

-1090 SHQITISSMENG
+1090 
-1102 NITASPSVD
+1102 
-1111 ITEGVEVALTVS
+1111 
-1123 PADGYRLKSGSLKVY
+1123 
-1138 KTGDENT
+1138 
-1145 TVALSG
+1145 
-1151 TSFNMPAYGVTVT
+1151 
-1164 AEFEQIPY
+1164 PY

-1181 GNITASPSVD
+1181 GNITASPGTEVA
-1191 ITEGVEVALTVSPA
+1191 EGVEVALTVSPA

-1253 PPPVYYTVTLPSV
+1253 LPPVYYTVTLPSV
-1266 EGATT
+1266 KGATT

-1277 YEVESW
+1277 YEVESS

-1311 TPRSSDGAYI
+1311 TPQSSDGTYI

-1332 IDGVVKNP
+1332 IDSVVKNP

>member
-1 MSIKEFLQKGMA
+1 MNIKEFLQKGMA
-13 PRLQSLLVAFFMMVT
+13 SRLQSLLVAFFMMVT

-41 SSAESRADLTVSKP
+41 SSAESRVDLTVSKP
-55 VLPVKKLTKVP
+55 VLPVKKRTKVP

-88 EGTNTEYA
+88 KGVNTEYA
-96 DWQTAMEALKSGDEI
+96 DWQKAMKALKSGDEI
-111 TLLSKVILYE
+111 TLLSKVTLYE

-133 INGDGKTLEFNTN
+133 INGDGKTLEFNTDN
-146 GFVGSCSLQ
+146 FAGSCSLQ

-167 GNITANGKKVVFDS
+167 GDITANGKKVVFDS
-181 GVIVKDNCDVYGGGG
+181 GVTVKDDCDVYGGGG

-208 KDGATLS
+208 KDGATLD

-246 YNTEAIVEGSTNI
+246 YNTEAIVEGNANI
-259 TINNATFISTV
+259 TINNTTFISTI

-536 LGYINGG
+536 FNYINGG
-543 GYQGDVNGECH
+543 GYEGDVTGECY
-554 LTISGTPTISG
+554 LAISGTPTISG
-565 NVFGGSNQLGTT
+565 NVFGGSNQPGTT

-591 YNIFGGGWGC
+591 NNIFGGGWGC
-601 NVQGDTHVSVTGGA
+601 DVQEDTHVSVTNGV
-615 ISYDVLGGSSQGQVF
+615 ISYNVLGGGSQGQVF

-650 GWGDSDLDDGYSPD
+650 GWGDEDLNDGYSPD
-664 NGRVGSVN
+664 KGRVGSAN
-672 VTINGNQNEVLYV
+672 VTINGNTDKVV
-685 YGNGYCSSVTND
+685 YGNGFCSSVTNN
-697 INITVNSGDNINV
+697 INITVNSGNNISV

-715 DQNYALQAGG
+715 DSNYALQAGG

-734 EISMAGLVVN
+734 EICMAGLVVN
-744 NRMAKNTIGGKA
+744 NLMAENTIGGKA
-756 SITVSP
+756 CITVSP
-762 DIDATNLSEISSGNP
+762 SIDATNLSEISSGNP

-782 KDATFIFKDCGTADN
+782 KDATFVFKDCGTADN
-797 PFVMPYNLQG
+797 PFVMPYDLQG
-807 FTTVELNNSYVKS
+807 FTTIELNNSYVKS
-820 QINTSPKRN
+820 QINTSPKHN

-837 KPNTLVGAGWSQPV
+837 KPNTLLSDGWSQPV
-851 KIAPFSET
+851 KIAPFSDKAI
-859 TTTLED
+859 TTLED

-882 VFEVDPSSLSSYGF
+882 VFEVDPSSLSSYSF

-1053 SLQVYKT
+1053 SLKVYKT
-1060 GDANTTVALSGT
+1060 GDEGTTIALSGT
-1072 SFNMPAYGVTVTA
+1072 SFNMPT
-1085 EFEQI
+1085 
-1090 SHQITISSMENG
+1090 
-1102 NITASPSVD
+1102 
-1111 ITEGVEVALTVS
+1111 
-1123 PADGYRLKSGSLKVY
+1123 
-1138 KTGDENT
+1138 
-1145 TVALSG
+1145 
-1151 TSFNMPAYGVTVT
+1151 YGVTVT

-1253 PPPVYYTVTLPSV
+1253 LPPVYYTVTLPSV
-1266 EGATT
+1266 KGATT

-1277 YEVESW
+1277 YEVESS

-1321 VKYIRSDVEIF
+1321 VKYIRNDVEIF
-1332 IDGVVKNP
+1332 IDGIVKNP

-1353 KIYTAN
+1353 KIYAAN

-1373 IFTPDGRLLKAFR
+1373 IFAPNGRLLKAFR

>member
-1 MSIKEFLQKGMA
+1 M
-13 PRLQSLLVAFFMMVT
+13 
-28 VQGMAQK
+28 
-35 NNSSGG
+35 
-41 SSAESRADLTVSKP
+41 
-55 VLPVKKLTKVP
+55 
-66 LESSGQK
+66 
-73 ILTRS
+73 
-78 EGGNI
+78 
-83 LKITS
+83 
-88 EGTNTEYA
+88 
-96 DWQTAMEALKSGDEI
+96 
-111 TLLSKVILYE
+111 
-121 ASGDKMPDKSCT
+121 
-133 INGDGKTLEFNTN
+133 
-146 GFVGSCSLQ
+146 
-155 EDVTFKNIHLEA
+155 
-167 GNITANGKKVVFDS
+167 
-181 GVIVKDNCDVYGGGG
+181 
-196 LGVDVET
+196 
-203 TSITI
+203 
-208 KDGATLS
+208 
-215 WVYGGGYA
+215 
-223 GKVTGNTNIVVEG
+223 
-236 GTVTAILGGG
+236 
-246 YNTEAIVEGSTNI
+246 
-259 TINNATFISTV
+259 
-270 YGGGNNAPVKGTA
+270 
-283 NIKVE
+283 
-288 NGNVN
+288 
-293 YIIGGGHN
+293 
-301 TSAICKNTNLEII
+301 
-314 GGTFGKNDEY
+314 
-324 RYNVMG
+324 
-330 GGYSAPVEEKATVT
+330 
-344 ISGGTFNCFVTG
+344 
-356 GGGFDNET
+356 
-364 TATCGSTEL
+364 
-373 NITGGTFNKWTY
+373 
-385 GGGWES
+385 
-391 PVLRTATV
+391 
-399 KVSGTPSL
+399 
-407 ATLCGGGARST
+407 
-418 ASCQNTDVQVSSNI
+418 
-432 GGWLFAGGETG
+432 
-443 SVNGTAKLTVTS
+443 
-455 GSITKNIYGGGAS
+455 
-468 ASCNKTEV
+468 
-476 TLSGG
+476 
-481 EVSGSV
+481 
-487 FGGGESGDVIEE
+487 
-499 SHLTISGTP
+499 
-508 TISGDVF
+508 
-515 GGSRNS
+515 
-521 GTTVGSTRVEISGGT
+521 
-536 LGYINGG
+536 
-543 GYQGDVNGECH
+543 
-554 LTISGTPTISG
+554 
-565 NVFGGSNQLGTT
+565 
-577 VGSTR
+577 
-582 VEISGGTFQ
+582 
-591 YNIFGGGWGC
+591 
-601 NVQGDTHVSVTGGA
+601 TGGA
-615 ISYDVLGGSSQGQVF
+615 ISFDVLGGSSQGQVF

-744 NRMAKNTIGGKA
+744 NLMAENTIGGKA
-756 SITVSP
+756 CITVSP
-762 DIDATNLSEISSGNP
+762 DIDATNLSEICSGNP

-837 KPNTLVGAGWSQPV
+837 KPNTLLSDGWSQPV
-851 KIAPFSET
+851 KIAPFSDKAI
-859 TTTLED
+859 TTLED
-865 MTTLFVIKDAAE
+865 MTTLFVIKDATE
-877 LPDGE
+877 LPDGK

-930 VSWKDT
+930 VSWKET

-1026 SPGTDVAE
+1026 SPGTEVAE

-1060 GDANTTVALSGT
+1060 GDT
-1072 SFNMPAYGVTVTA
+1072 
-1085 EFEQI
+1085 
-1090 SHQITISSMENG
+1090 
-1102 NITASPSVD
+1102 
-1111 ITEGVEVALTVS
+1111 
-1123 PADGYRLKSGSLKVY
+1123 
-1138 KTGDENT
+1138 
-1145 TVALSG
+1145 
-1151 TSFNMPAYGVTVT
+1151 
-1164 AEFEQIPY
+1164 
-1172 QITISSMEN
+1172 
-1181 GNITASPSVD
+1181 
-1191 ITEGVEVALTVSPA
+1191 
-1205 DGYRLKSGSLQ
+1205 
-1216 VYKTGDANTTV
+1216 NTTV

-1253 PPPVYYTVTLPSV
+1253 LPPVYYTVTLPSV
-1266 EGATT
+1266 KGATT

-1277 YEVESW
+1277 YEVESS

-1311 TPRSSDGAYI
+1311 TPQSSDGTYI

-1332 IDGVVKNP
+1332 IDSVVKNP

-1373 IFTPDGRLLKAFR
+1373 IFTRDGRLLKAFR

>member
-1 MSIKEFLQKGMA
+1 MNIKEFLQKGMA
-13 PRLQSLLVAFFMMVT
+13 SRLQSLLVAFFMMVT

-41 SSAESRADLTVSKP
+41 SSAESRVDLTVSKP
-55 VLPVKKLTKVP
+55 VLPVKKRTKVP

-88 EGTNTEYA
+88 KGVNTEYA
-96 DWQTAMEALKSGDEI
+96 DWQKAMKALKSGDEI
-111 TLLSKVILYE
+111 TLLSKVTLYE

-133 INGDGKTLEFNTN
+133 INGDGKTLEFNTDN
-146 GFVGSCSLQ
+146 FAGSCSLQ

-167 GNITANGKKVVFDS
+167 GDITANGKKVVFDS
-181 GVIVKDNCDVYGGGG
+181 GVTVKDDCDVYGGGG

-208 KDGATLS
+208 KDGATLD

-246 YNTEAIVEGSTNI
+246 YNTEAIVEGNANI
-259 TINNATFISTV
+259 TINNTTFISTI

-536 LGYINGG
+536 FNYINGG
-543 GYQGDVNGECH
+543 GYEGDVTGECY
-554 LTISGTPTISG
+554 LAISGTPTISG
-565 NVFGGSNQLGTT
+565 NVFGGSNQPGTT

-591 YNIFGGGWGC
+591 NNIFGGGWGC
-601 NVQGDTHVSVTGGA
+601 DVQEDTHVSVTNGV
-615 ISYDVLGGSSQGQVF
+615 ISYNVLGGGSQGQVF

-650 GWGDSDLDDGYSPD
+650 GWGDEDLNDGYSPD
-664 NGRVGSVN
+664 KGRVGSAN
-672 VTINGNQNEVLYV
+672 VTINGNTDKVV
-685 YGNGYCSSVTND
+685 YGNGFCSSVTNN
-697 INITVNSGDNINV
+697 INITVNSGNNISV

-715 DQNYALQAGG
+715 DSNYALQAGG

-734 EISMAGLVVN
+734 EICMAGLVVN
-744 NRMAKNTIGGKA
+744 NLMAENTIGGKA
-756 SITVSP
+756 CITVSP
-762 DIDATNLSEISSGNP
+762 SIDATNLSEISSGNP

-782 KDATFIFKDCGTADN
+782 KDATFVFKDCGTADN
-797 PFVMPYNLQG
+797 PFVMPYDLQG
-807 FTTVELNNSYVKS
+807 FTTIELNNSYVKS
-820 QINTSPKRN
+820 QINTSPKHN

-837 KPNTLVGAGWSQPV
+837 KPNTLLSDGWSQPV
-851 KIAPFSET
+851 KIAPFSDKAI
-859 TTTLED
+859 TTLED

-1053 SLQVYKT
+1053 SL
-1060 GDANTTVALSGT
+1060 
-1072 SFNMPAYGVTVTA
+1072 
-1085 EFEQI
+1085 
-1090 SHQITISSMENG
+1090 
-1102 NITASPSVD
+1102 
-1111 ITEGVEVALTVS
+1111 
-1123 PADGYRLKSGSLKVY
+1123 KVY

-1283 ENFRFYLTL
+1283 DNFRFYLTL

-1321 VKYIRSDVEIF
+1321 VKYIRNDVEIF
-1332 IDGVVKNP
+1332 IDGIVKNP

-1353 KIYTAN
+1353 KIYAAN

-1373 IFTPDGRLLKAFR
+1373 IFAPNGRLLKAFR

>member
-13 PRLQSLLVAFFMMVT
+13 SRLQSLLVAFFMMVT

-96 DWQTAMEALKSGDEI
+96 DWQTAMKALKSGDEI

-146 GFVGSCSLQ
+146 GFVVSCSLQ

-167 GNITANGKKVVFDS
+167 EDITANGKKVVFDS
-181 GVIVKDNCDVYGGGG
+181 GVIVKDNCDVYGGGR

-246 YNTEAIVEGSTNI
+246 YNTEATVEGSTNI

-734 EISMAGLVVN
+734 EINMAGLVVN
-744 NRMAKNTIGGKA
+744 NLMAKNTIGGKA

-1026 SPGTDVAE
+1026 SP
-1034 GVEVALTVSPADG
+1034 
-1047 YRLKSG
+1047 
-1053 SLQVYKT
+1053 
-1060 GDANTTVALSGT
+1060 
-1072 SFNMPAYGVTVTA
+1072 
-1085 EFEQI
+1085 
-1090 SHQITISSMENG
+1090 
-1102 NITASPSVD
+1102 SVD

-1271 DPAPGD
+1271 DPDPGD

>member
-1 MSIKEFLQKGMA
+1 
-13 PRLQSLLVAFFMMVT
+13 
-28 VQGMAQK
+28 
-35 NNSSGG
+35 
-41 SSAESRADLTVSKP
+41 
-55 VLPVKKLTKVP
+55 
-66 LESSGQK
+66 
-73 ILTRS
+73 
-78 EGGNI
+78 
-83 LKITS
+83 
-88 EGTNTEYA
+88 
-96 DWQTAMEALKSGDEI
+96 
-111 TLLSKVILYE
+111 
-121 ASGDKMPDKSCT
+121 
-133 INGDGKTLEFNTN
+133 
-146 GFVGSCSLQ
+146 
-155 EDVTFKNIHLEA
+155 
-167 GNITANGKKVVFDS
+167 
-181 GVIVKDNCDVYGGGG
+181 
-196 LGVDVET
+196 
-203 TSITI
+203 
-208 KDGATLS
+208 
-215 WVYGGGYA
+215 
-223 GKVTGNTNIVVEG
+223 
-236 GTVTAILGGG
+236 
-246 YNTEAIVEGSTNI
+246 
-259 TINNATFISTV
+259 
-270 YGGGNNAPVKGTA
+270 
-283 NIKVE
+283 
-288 NGNVN
+288 
-293 YIIGGGHN
+293 
-301 TSAICKNTNLEII
+301 
-314 GGTFGKNDEY
+314 
-324 RYNVMG
+324 MG

-536 LGYINGG
+536 FNYINGG
-543 GYQGDVNGECH
+543 GYEGDVTGECY
-554 LTISGTPTISG
+554 LAISGTPTISG
-565 NVFGGSNQLGTT
+565 NVFGGSNQPGTT

-591 YNIFGGGWGC
+591 NNIFGGGWGC
-601 NVQGDTHVSVTGGA
+601 DVQEDTHVSVTNGV
-615 ISYDVLGGSSQGQVF
+615 ISYNVLGGGSQGQVF

-650 GWGDSDLDDGYSPD
+650 GWGDEDLNDGYSPD
-664 NGRVGSVN
+664 KGRVGSAN
-672 VTINGNQNEVLYV
+672 VTINGNTDKVV
-685 YGNGYCSSVTND
+685 YGNGFCSSVTNN
-697 INITVNSGDNINV
+697 INITVNSGNNISV

-715 DQNYALQAGG
+715 DSNYALQAGG

-734 EISMAGLVVN
+734 EICMAGLVVN
-744 NRMAKNTIGGKA
+744 NLMAENTIGGKA
-756 SITVSP
+756 CITVSP
-762 DIDATNLSEISSGNP
+762 SIDATNLSEISSGNP

-782 KDATFIFKDCGTADN
+782 KDATFVFKDCGTADN
-797 PFVMPYNLQG
+797 PFVMPYDLQG
-807 FTTVELNNSYVKS
+807 FTTIELNNSYVKS
-820 QINTSPKRN
+820 QINTSPKHN

-837 KPNTLVGAGWSQPV
+837 KPNTLLSDGWSQPV
-851 KIAPFSET
+851 KIAPFSDKAI
-859 TTTLED
+859 TTLED

-882 VFEVDPSSLSSYGF
+882 VFEVDPSSLSSYSF

-1053 SLQVYKT
+1053 SLKVYKT
-1060 GDANTTVALSGT
+1060 GDEGTTIALSGT
-1072 SFNMPAYGVTVTA
+1072 SFNMPT
-1085 EFEQI
+1085 
-1090 SHQITISSMENG
+1090 
-1102 NITASPSVD
+1102 
-1111 ITEGVEVALTVS
+1111 
-1123 PADGYRLKSGSLKVY
+1123 
-1138 KTGDENT
+1138 
-1145 TVALSG
+1145 
-1151 TSFNMPAYGVTVT
+1151 YGVTVT

-1181 GNITASPSVD
+1181 GNITASPGTEVA
-1191 ITEGVEVALTVSPA
+1191 EGVEVALTVSPA

-1253 PPPVYYTVTLPSV
+1253 LPPVYYTVTLPSV
-1266 EGATT
+1266 KGATT

-1277 YEVESW
+1277 YEVESS

-1321 VKYIRSDVEIF
+1321 VKYIRNDVEIF
-1332 IDGVVKNP
+1332 IDGIVKNP

-1353 KIYTAN
+1353 KIYAAN

-1373 IFTPDGRLLKAFR
+1373 IFAPNGRLLKAFR

>member
-55 VLPVKKLTKVP
+55 VLPVKKQTKVP

-391 PVLRTATV
+391 LVLETATV

-536 LGYINGG
+536 
-543 GYQGDVNGECH
+543 
-554 LTISGTPTISG
+554 
-565 NVFGGSNQLGTT
+565 
-577 VGSTR
+577 
-582 VEISGGTFQ
+582 FQ

-615 ISYDVLGGSSQGQVF
+615 ISFDVLGGSSQGQVF

-744 NRMAKNTIGGKA
+744 NLMAENTIGGKA
-756 SITVSP
+756 CITVSP
-762 DIDATNLSEISSGNP
+762 DIDATNLSEICSGNP

-837 KPNTLVGAGWSQPV
+837 KPNTLLSDGWSQPV
-851 KIAPFSET
+851 KIAPFSDKAI
-859 TTTLED
+859 TTLED
-865 MTTLFVIKDAAE
+865 MTTLFVIKDATE
-877 LPDGE
+877 LPDGK

-930 VSWKDT
+930 VSWKET

-1026 SPGTDVAE
+1026 SPGTEVAE

-1090 SHQITISSMENG
+1090 PH
-1102 NITASPSVD
+1102 
-1111 ITEGVEVALTVS
+1111 
-1123 PADGYRLKSGSLKVY
+1123 
-1138 KTGDENT
+1138 
-1145 TVALSG
+1145 
-1151 TSFNMPAYGVTVT
+1151 
-1164 AEFEQIPY
+1164 

-1253 PPPVYYTVTLPSV
+1253 LPPVYYTVTLPSV
-1266 EGATT
+1266 KGATT

-1277 YEVESW
+1277 YEVESS

-1311 TPRSSDGAYI
+1311 TPQSSDGTYI

-1332 IDGVVKNP
+1332 IDSVVKNP

-1373 IFTPDGRLLKAFR
+1373 IFTRDGRLLKAFR